1 MSQDVLSE
9 QQRYL
14 AQLLEAIQRC
24 AWFLHQS
31 RKKVTWPLDGDWLAD
46 HKKDVDLFE
55 TLAAINER
63 FAKLQDS
70 IASAMRH
77 SALLAGE
84 STDSFLKVL
93 SLFEKQG
100 VVDATS
106 DWQRCRA
113 IRNIAAH
120 DYSTHYA
127 QIAEHFNLLNE
138 LADVLLVTSK
148 RLVTWSA
155 EQLGI
160 FPATQDFSDEFDT
173 VFQTSL

>member
-1 MSQDVLSE
+1 MSQDVLSD

-24 AWFLHQS
+24 AWFLQQS
-31 RKKVTWPLDGDWLAD
+31 RNKINWPIEGEWLAE
-46 HKKDVDLFE
+46 HKKDVTLFE

-93 SLFEKQG
+93 ALFEKQG
-100 VVDATS
+100 VVNATS

-120 DYSTHYA
+120 DYSADYA

-138 LADVLLVTSK
+138 LADILLVTSQ
-148 RLVTWSA
+148 RLLAWSA
-155 EQLGI
+155 EQLHI
-160 FPATQDFSDEFDT
+160 FPASQDFATEFDT
-173 VFQTSL
+173 IFL

>member
-120 DYSTHYA
+120 DYST
-127 QIAEHFNLLNE
+127 
-138 LADVLLVTSK
+138 SK

-160 FPATQDFSDEFDT
+160 FPATQDFSNEFDT

>member
-1 MSQDVLSE
+1 MSQDVLSD

-24 AWFLHQS
+24 AWFLQQS
-31 RKKVTWPLDGDWLAD
+31 RSKITWPIEGEWLAE
-46 HKKDVDLFE
+46 HKKDVTLFE

-77 SALLAGE
+77 NALLAGE

-93 SLFEKQG
+93 ALFEKQG
-100 VVDATS
+100 VIDATS

-120 DYSTHYA
+120 DYTTDYA
-127 QIAEHFNLLNE
+127 HIAEHFNLLNE
-138 LADVLLVTSK
+138 LADILLLASQ
-148 RLVTWSA
+148 RLIGWSA
-155 EQLGI
+155 EQLQI
-160 FPATQDFSDEFDT
+160 YPASSDFSAEFDSI
-173 VFQTSL
+173 F

>member
-1 MSQDVLSE
+1 MSQDVLSD

-24 AWFLHQS
+24 AWFLQQS
-31 RKKVTWPLDGDWLAD
+31 RNKINWPIEGEWLVE
-46 HKKDVDLFE
+46 HKKDVTLFE

-93 SLFEKQG
+93 ALFEKQG
-100 VVDATS
+100 VVNATS

-113 IRNIAAH
+113 IRNIATH
-120 DYSTHYA
+120 DYSTDYA

-138 LADVLLVTSK
+138 LADILLVTSQ
-148 RLVTWSA
+148 RLLAWSA
-155 EQLGI
+155 EQLQI
-160 FPATQDFSDEFDT
+160 FPASQDFATEFDT
-173 VFQTSL
+173 IFL

>member
-1 MSQDVLSE
+1 MSQDILSD
-9 QQRYL
+9 QQRHL

-24 AWFLHQS
+24 AWFLQQS
-31 RKKVTWPLDGDWLAD
+31 RNKVTWPMDGEWLAD

-55 TLAAINER
+55 ILAAINER

-70 IASAMRH
+70 LASAMRH

-84 STDSFLKVL
+84 PTDSFLKVL
-93 SLFEKQG
+93 ALFEKQR
-100 VVDATS
+100 VIDDIS

-120 DYSTHYA
+120 DYATHYA

-138 LADVLLVTSK
+138 LADMLLLTSL
-148 RLVTWSA
+148 RLVNWSA
-155 EQLGI
+155 EQLQI
-160 FPATQDFSDEFDT
+160 LPASQDFSTEFDSI
-173 VFQTSL
+173 FL

>member
-1 MSQDVLSE
+1 MNQDVLSD

-24 AWFLHQS
+24 AWFLQQS
-31 RKKVTWPLDGDWLAD
+31 RNKVTWPIESDWLED
-46 HKKDVDLFE
+46 HKKDVDYFE

-70 IASAMRH
+70 LASAMRH

-93 SLFEKQG
+93 ALFEKQG
-100 VVDATS
+100 VIDATS

-138 LADVLLVTSK
+138 LSDILLHTSRNLVAWCAD
-148 RLVTWSA
+148 
-155 EQLGI
+155 QLQI
-160 FPATQDFSDEFDT
+160 RPASQDFSTEFDSI
-173 VFQTSL
+173 FL